1 METYRSI
8 ASLPIFE
15 NTVLTIGNYDGL
27 HLGHQ
32 AVIERLVDVAKG
44 SGRKSVVV
52 TFFPHPRYVL
62 GPVDD
67 AKPGLIASI
76 EKKFQLMEGWGV
88 DVAFVV
94 PFDRALSQVSAEE
107 FLAEV
112 LIKNFNPSSIIIGHD
127 HHFGHNRQGD
137 SLFLENQKTKFG
149 YDLEVI
155 HAINSKAGVISSS
168 RIRAIIGDGDCERA
182 NRLLGWVFEI
192 WGTII
197 EGEKRGR
204 TLGFPTA
211 NVMPLEENQLIPKV
225 GVYVVSTELSGR
237 TVYGMCNVG
246 YRPTFNETELIIEA
260 NFFDPPITDLYDRR
274 IALKFHHRLRAEKGF
289 DGVKELKA
297 QLQKDKR
304 ESLEWIAIYERG
316 VGVNVSA

>member
-8 ASLPIFE
+8 ESLPIFE
-15 NTVLTIGNYDGL
+15 NTVLTIGTYDGL

-32 AVIERLVDVAKG
+32 AVIERLVQVARA

-62 GPVDD
+62 NPAAD

-94 PFDRALSQVSAEE
+94 PFDKALSQVSAED
-107 FLAEV
+107 FLAEI
-112 LIKNFNPSSIIIGHD
+112 LIKNFSPSTIIIGHD

-137 SLFLENQKTKFG
+137 ALFLENQKTKFG
-149 YDLEVI
+149 FDLEVVN
-155 HAINSKAGVISSS
+155 AINSKAGVISSS
-168 RIRAIIGDGDCERA
+168 RIRAIIAEGDCERA
-182 NRLLGWVFEI
+182 NGLLGWVFEI
-192 WGTII
+192 RGTIM
-197 EGEKRGR
+197 EGEKRGH

-211 NVMPLEENQLIPKV
+211 NVMPSEENQLIPKV
-225 GVYVVSTELSGR
+225 GVYVVSTELNGR
-237 TVYGMCNVG
+237 KVYGMCNVG
-246 YRPTFNETELIIEA
+246 YRPTFNEKKLIIEA

-274 IALKFHHRLRAEKGF
+274 IALKFHHRLRSEKAF
-289 DGVKELKA
+289 NGVVELKA
-297 QLQKDKR
+297 QLQKDKS
-304 ESLEWIAIYERG
+304 ESLEWIAVYERG